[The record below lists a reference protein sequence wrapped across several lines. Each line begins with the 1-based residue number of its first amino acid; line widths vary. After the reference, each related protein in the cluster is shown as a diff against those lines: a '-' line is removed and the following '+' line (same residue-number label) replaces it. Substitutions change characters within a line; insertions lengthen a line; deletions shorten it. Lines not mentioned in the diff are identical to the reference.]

1 VAQSQVRSMILILIT
16 AVFFA
21 GAVVVAHNM
30 LTEPFPG
37 HNDFMS
43 RWEGA
48 RSFWVDHLNP
58 YGDEASLNIQK
69 QIYGRAVV
77 EGEDPGFFA
86 YPMYTAVLVWPLVYM
101 DYAWASAIWMVLLA
115 AFLIGSLFFL
125 MDLFKWRIA
134 SWLLGILCIWVL
146 FFYYSARGLIL
157 GQVGV
162 VVYFL
167 ELVALWAI
175 IKDKNTLAGIALA
188 ISTVKPQMG
197 FLIVPFFL
205 LWGLR
210 YRRWKFIASFGVT
223 MLVLLAVSFVL
234 QPSWLGD
241 WLKQLGNYTSYT
253 ALGSPVWIITSYYLH
268 LGGWAE
274 LLVSGLL
281 GLSMLV
287 TWYWVLR
294 GHPEQ
299 FMWAAVMT
307 LTVTHLIAPR
317 TATPHYVV
325 FIIPLMFYF
334 AMLVQRNRQR
344 GNLWVVLWLVVL
356 LVVPWVHF
364 LLTVDKHFEHP
375 SIYLPLPFIIF
386 FLLWY
391 TRRLWWKNAPEFIGA
406 HSRAPVQ

>member
-1 VAQSQVRSMILILIT
+1 MVRDQYRSVILGLI
-16 AVFFA
+16 AIVFFV
-21 GAVVVAHNM
+21 GTVVVTHNM
-30 LTEPFPG
+30 LTAPYPG

-58 YGDEASLNIQK
+58 YGDQASLNIQQK
-69 QIYGRAVV
+69 IYGRPVKD
-77 EGEDPGFFA
+77 GEDPGLFA
-86 YPMYTAVLVWPLVYM
+86 YPMYTAVMVWPLVYM

-115 AFLIGSLFFL
+115 VCLMASLFFL
-125 MDLFKWRIA
+125 LDLFQWRIA

-146 FFYYSARGLIL
+146 LFYYSARGLIL

-167 ELVALWAI
+167 ELLALWSVL
-175 IKDKNTLAGIALA
+175 KERDNLAGVALA

-205 LWGLR
+205 LWALR
-210 YRRWKFIASFGVT
+210 YRRWTFV
-223 MLVLLAVSFVL
+223 VSFVVSMLALLGISFLL

-241 WLKQLGNYTSYT
+241 WVAQLGQYPSYT
-253 ALGSPVWIITSYYLH
+253 ALGSPVWIITSYYLK

-274 LLVSGLL
+274 LLVSGVI
-281 GLSMLV
+281 GATMLV
-287 TWYWVLR
+287 TWYWLLR

-299 FMWAAVMT
+299 FMWAAVIT

-334 AMLVQRNRQR
+334 AQIVRRNRR
-344 GNLWVVLWLVVL
+344 FGNLWVSLLLAVL

-375 SIYLPLPFIIF
+375 SIYLPLPFIMIVV
-386 FLLWY
+386 
-391 TRRLWWKNAPEFIGA
+391 LWWTRQQWWAFATRIRTN
-406 HSRAPVQ
+406 

>member
-1 VAQSQVRSMILILIT
+1 MRDQYRSVILGLI
-16 AVFFA
+16 AIVFFV
-21 GAVVVAHNM
+21 GTVVVTHNM
-30 LTEPFPG
+30 LTAPYPG

-58 YGDEASLNIQK
+58 YGDQASLNIQQK
-69 QIYGRAVV
+69 IYGRPVKD
-77 EGEDPGFFA
+77 GEDPGFFA
-86 YPMYTAVLVWPLVYM
+86 YPMYTVVMVWPLVYM

-115 AFLIGSLFFL
+115 ACLMASLFFL
-125 MDLFKWRIA
+125 LDLFQWRIA

-146 FFYYSARGLIL
+146 LFYYSARGLIL

-167 ELVALWAI
+167 ELLALWSVL
-175 IKDKNTLAGIALA
+175 KERDNLAGVALA

-205 LWGLR
+205 LWALR
-210 YRRWKFIASFGVT
+210 YRRWTFV
-223 MLVLLAVSFVL
+223 VSFVVSMLALLGISFLL

-241 WLKQLGNYTSYT
+241 WVAQLGQYPSYT
-253 ALGSPVWIITSYYLH
+253 ALGSPVWIITSYYLK

-274 LLVSGLL
+274 LLVSGVI
-281 GLSMLV
+281 GATMLV
-287 TWYWVLR
+287 TWYWLLR

-299 FMWAAVMT
+299 FMWAAVIT

-334 AMLVQRNRQR
+334 AQIVRRNRR
-344 GNLWVVLWLVVL
+344 FGNLWVSLLLAVL

-375 SIYLPLPFIIF
+375 SIYLPLPFIMIVV
-386 FLLWY
+386 
-391 TRRLWWKNAPEFIGA
+391 LWWTRQQWWAFATRIRTN
-406 HSRAPVQ
+406 

>member
-1 VAQSQVRSMILILIT
+1 MAQSQVRSIILILIT
-16 AVFFA
+16 GLFFV
-21 GAVVVAHNM
+21 GAVIVTHNM
-30 LTEPFPG
+30 LTEPYPG

-48 RSFWVDHLNP
+48 RSFWIDHLNP

-69 QIYGRAVV
+69 RIYGRAVV

-115 AFLIGSLFFL
+115 TFLIGSLFFL
-125 MDLFKWRIA
+125 LDLFKWRIE
-134 SWLLGILCIWVL
+134 SWLLGVLCIWVL

-167 ELVALWAI
+167 ELVTLWAL

-210 YRRWKFIASFGVT
+210 YRRWKFIVSFGVT
-223 MLVLLAVSFVL
+223 MLVLLVVSFVL

-268 LGGWAE
+268 LGNWAE
-274 LLVSGLL
+274 LLISGLL

-299 FMWAAVMT
+299 FMWASVMT

-334 AMLVQRNRQR
+334 AMLVQRNRRR
-344 GNLWVVLWLVVL
+344 GNFWVALWLLVL

-375 SIYLPLPFIIF
+375 SIYLPLPFILF

-391 TRRLWWKNAPEFIGA
+391 TRQLWWKNAPEFIGM

>member
-1 VAQSQVRSMILILIT
+1 MVRDQYRSVILGLI
-16 AVFFA
+16 AIVFFV
-21 GAVVVAHNM
+21 GTVVVTHNM
-30 LTEPFPG
+30 LTAPYPG

-58 YGDEASLNIQK
+58 YGDQASLNIQQK
-69 QIYGRAVV
+69 IYGRPAKD
-77 EGEDPGFFA
+77 GEDPGFFA
-86 YPMYTAVLVWPLVYM
+86 YPMYTAVMVWPLVYM

-115 AFLIGSLFFL
+115 ACLMASLFFL
-125 MDLFKWRIA
+125 LDLFQWRIA

-146 FFYYSARGLIL
+146 LFYYSARGLIL

-167 ELVALWAI
+167 ELLALWSVL
-175 IKDKNTLAGIALA
+175 KERDNLAGVALA

-205 LWGLR
+205 LWALR
-210 YRRWKFIASFGVT
+210 YRRWTFV
-223 MLVLLAVSFVL
+223 VSFVVSMLALLGVSFLL

-241 WLKQLGNYTSYT
+241 WVAQLGQYPSYT
-253 ALGSPVWIITSYYLH
+253 ALGSPVWIITSYYLK

-274 LLVSGLL
+274 LLVSGVI
-281 GLSMLV
+281 GATMLV
-287 TWYWVLR
+287 TWYWLLR

-299 FMWAAVMT
+299 FMWAAVIT

-334 AMLVQRNRQR
+334 AQIVRRNRR
-344 GNLWVVLWLVVL
+344 FGNLWVSLLLAVL
-356 LVVPWVHF
+356 LVVPWIHF

-375 SIYLPLPFIIF
+375 SIYLPLPFIMIVV
-386 FLLWY
+386 
-391 TRRLWWKNAPEFIGA
+391 LWWTRQQWWAFATRIRTN
-406 HSRAPVQ
+406 